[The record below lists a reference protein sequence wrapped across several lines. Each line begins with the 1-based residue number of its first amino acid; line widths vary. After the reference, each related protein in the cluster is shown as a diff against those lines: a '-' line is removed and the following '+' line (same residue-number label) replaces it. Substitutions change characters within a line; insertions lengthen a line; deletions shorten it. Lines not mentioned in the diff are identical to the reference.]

1 MSFPRADEALTRLPR
16 VVDLLAARADEHDR
30 EGAFPYQGIEQIH
43 AAGLLTLTVAA
54 EYGGGGAGLTETVR
68 LLTALGS
75 GDPSVA
81 LLVGDTLLAHE
92 AQARAKRWPA
102 DAYRA
107 LLVDSRR
114 GPALVGLLPP
124 GGPGSEAG
132 AEVTAVRTA
141 DGWQLNGR
149 EHGVPGAEAL
159 AWLLVAA
166 ATDPIERTEPGGWTE
181 GEGAERADPGALREG
196 VGKADEPA
204 PAVFLLPGDTPGL
217 VVEPGSE
224 QLGLR
229 AGANQDVHFEK
240 VLLDEAYRLPPH
252 DARDEA
258 GRRLAVAAIC
268 LGIGRAVR
276 DWLVRHVKGLSELD
290 RGALELELIAAEELL
305 TGLAAA
311 VDAAR
316 PGADRRARLLAPRV
330 ADLSLAVV
338 HRSVALA
345 GPAGLHRT
353 VPLERHLRDALT
365 TRALLPTGAPLLRA
379 AAES

>member
-1 MSFPRADEALTRLPR
+1 MSFPQADEAMTRLPR

-30 EGAFPYQGIEQIH
+30 EGAFPYQGIEEVH

-54 EYGGGGAGLTETVR
+54 EYGGAGAGLTETVH

-75 GDPSVA
+75 GDPSVS

-92 AQARAKRWPA
+92 AQTRTKRWPPE
-102 DAYRA
+102 AYRA
-107 LLVDSRR
+107 LLMDSRR

-132 AEVTAVRTA
+132 AEVTALRTPE
-141 DGWQLNGR
+141 GWQLNGR

-166 ATDPIERTEPGGWTE
+166 ATDPVRGPSE
-181 GEGAERADPGALREG
+181 GPS
-196 VGKADEPA
+196 DEA
-204 PAVFLLPGDTPGL
+204 GPAVFLLPGDTPGL
-217 VVEPGSE
+217 MVEPGSE

-229 AGANQDVHFEK
+229 ASANQDVHFEK
-240 VLLDEAYRLPPH
+240 VLLDEAHRLPPS

-268 LGIGRAVR
+268 LGIGLAARA
-276 DWLVRHVKGLSELD
+276 WLVRHVKGLPELD
-290 RGALELELIAAEELL
+290 QGALELELIAAEELL

-353 VPLERHLRDALT
+353 VPLERHLRDALS
-365 TRALLPTGAPLLRA
+365 TRALLPTGTPLLRA
-379 AAES
+379 AADSR

>member
-1 MSFPRADEALTRLPR
+1 MSFPQADEALNRLPR

-30 EGAFPYQGIEQIH
+30 EGAFPYQGIEEVH

-54 EYGGGGAGLTETVR
+54 DHGGAGAGLTETVR
-68 LLTALGS
+68 LLAALGS

-81 LLVGDTLLAHE
+81 LLAGDTLLAHE
-92 AQARAKRWPA
+92 AQARTRRWPA
-102 DAYRA
+102 AAYRA
-107 LLVDSRR
+107 LLTDSRR

-124 GGPGSEAG
+124 GGPGAEAG
-132 AEVTAVRTA
+132 AEVRAQQSP

-166 ATDPIERTEPGGWTE
+166 GTDPAEGSAEEPG
-181 GEGAERADPGALREG
+181 
-196 VGKADEPA
+196 

-217 VVEPGSE
+217 IVEPGSD

-229 AGANQDVHFEK
+229 AAAHQDVHFEQ
-240 VLLDEAYRLPPH
+240 VLLDDTHRLPPP

-268 LGIGRAVR
+268 LGTGRAAR
-276 DWLVRHVKGLSELD
+276 DWLTRHVKELSELD
-290 RGALELELIAAEELL
+290 RGALELELMAAEELL

-330 ADLSLAVV
+330 ADLALAVV

-353 VPLERHLRDALT
+353 VSLERHLRDGLSA
-365 TRALLPTGAPLLRA
+365 RALLPAGAPLLRA
-379 AAES
+379 AAEAE

>member
-1 MSFPRADEALTRLPR
+1 MSFPQADEAMTRLPR

-30 EGAFPYQGIEQIH
+30 EGAFPYQGIEEVH
-43 AAGLLTLTVAA
+43 AAGLLTLTVSAQ
-54 EYGGGGAGLTETVR
+54 YGGAGAGLAETVH
-68 LLTALGS
+68 LLAALGS

-92 AQARAKRWPA
+92 AQARTGHWPA

-107 LLVDSRR
+107 LLTDSRR

-132 AEVTAVRTA
+132 AEVTAQQTA
-141 DGWQLNGR
+141 EGWQLTGR

-159 AWLLVAA
+159 AWLVVAA
-166 ATDPIERTEPGGWTE
+166 DVDE
-181 GEGAERADPGALREG
+181 ADDAAAHG
-196 VGKADEPA
+196 

-217 VVEPGSE
+217 MVEPGSE

-240 VLLDEAYRLPPH
+240 VVLDGAYRLPPL

-258 GRRLAVAAIC
+258 GRRLAAAAIC
-268 LGIGRAVR
+268 LGVARAAR
-276 DWLVRHVKGLSELD
+276 AWLVRHVKGLSELD

-311 VDAAR
+311 VDTVR
-316 PGADRRARLLAPRV
+316 PGADRRARLLAPRA

>member
-1 MSFPRADEALTRLPR
+1 MSFPQADEAMTRLPR

-30 EGAFPYQGIEQIH
+30 EGAFPYQGIEEVH

-54 EYGGGGAGLTETVR
+54 EYGGAGAGLTETVH

-81 LLVGDTLLAHE
+81 LLAGDTLLAHE
-92 AQARAKRWPA
+92 AQTRAKRWPSE
-102 DAYRA
+102 AYRA
-107 LLVDSRR
+107 LLMDSRR
-114 GPALVGLLPP
+114 GPALVGMLPP

-132 AEVTAVRTA
+132 AEVTALRTPE
-141 DGWQLNGR
+141 GWQLTGR

-166 ATDPIERTEPGGWTE
+166 ATDP
-181 GEGAERADPGALREG
+181 AQASS
-196 VGKADEPA
+196 DETG

-217 VVEPGSE
+217 IVEPGSE

-240 VLLDEAYRLPPH
+240 VLLDEAHRLPPH

-268 LGIGRAVR
+268 LGIGRAAR
-276 DWLVRHVKGLSELD
+276 AWLVRHVKGLSELD
-290 RGALELELIAAEELL
+290 QGALELELIAAEELL
-305 TGLAAA
+305 TGLAVA

-345 GPAGLHRT
+345 GPVGLHRT
-353 VPLERHLRDALT
+353 VPLERHLRDALS

>member
-1 MSFPRADEALTRLPR
+1 MPFPQADEAMSRLPR
-16 VVDLLAARADEHDR
+16 VVDMLAARAGEHDH
-30 EGAFPYQGIEQIH
+30 EGAFPYQGIEEVH
-43 AAGLLTLTVAA
+43 AAGLLTLTVGA
-54 EYGGGGAGLTETVR
+54 EYGGAGAGLTETIQ
-68 LLTALGS
+68 LLAALGS

-81 LLVGDTLLAHE
+81 LLAGDTLLAHE
-92 AQARAKRWPA
+92 GQARTRRWPVA
-102 DAYRA
+102 AYRA
-107 LLVDSRR
+107 LLTDSRR

-124 GGPGSEAG
+124 GGPGAEAG
-132 AEVTAVRTA
+132 AEVRAQQSP

-166 ATDPIERTEPGGWTE
+166 ESDP
-181 GEGAERADPGALREG
+181 AEAAEESG
-196 VGKADEPA
+196 

-217 VVEPGSE
+217 IVEPGSD

-229 AGANQDVHFEK
+229 AGAHQDVHFEQ
-240 VLLDEAYRLPPH
+240 VLLDGAHRLPPS

-268 LGIGRAVR
+268 LGTGRAAR
-276 DWLVRHVKGLSELD
+276 DWLVRHVKELSELD

-330 ADLSLAVV
+330 ADLALAVV

-353 VPLERHLRDALT
+353 VPLERHLRDGLSA
-365 TRALLPTGAPLLRA
+365 RALLPAGSPLLRA
-379 AAES
+379 AAEGE

>member
-1 MSFPRADEALTRLPR
+1 MSFPRADEAMTRLPR

-30 EGAFPYQGIEQIH
+30 EGAFPYQGIEEVH
-43 AAGLLTLTVAA
+43 AAGLLTLTVSA
-54 EYGGGGAGLTETVR
+54 EYGGAGAGLAETVH
-68 LLTALGS
+68 LLSALGS

-81 LLVGDTLLAHE
+81 LLAGDTLLAHE
-92 AQARAKRWPA
+92 AQARTGRWPVE
-102 DAYRA
+102 AYRA
-107 LLVDSRR
+107 LLTDSRR

-132 AEVTAVRTA
+132 AEVTAQQTA
-141 DGWQLNGR
+141 EGWQLTGR

-159 AWLLVAA
+159 AWLVVAA
-166 ATDPIERTEPGGWTE
+166 DTEADADTDTD
-181 GEGAERADPGALREG
+181 AEAEAVAGTAEVNGDDTAAAHGQ
-196 VGKADEPA
+196 
-204 PAVFLLPGDTPGL
+204 AVFLLPGDTPGL
-217 VVEPGSE
+217 LVEPGSE

-240 VLLDEAYRLPPH
+240 VLLDAAYRLPPP

-258 GRRLAVAAIC
+258 GRRLAAAAIC
-268 LGIGRAVR
+268 LGIARAAR
-276 DWLVRHVKGLSELD
+276 AWLVRHVKGLSKLD

-305 TGLAAA
+305 TGLAVA

-330 ADLSLAVV
+330 ADLALAVV

-353 VPLERHLRDALT
+353 VPLERHLRDGLT